1 MYKYEFRF
9 LNGVAEVYDVNT
21 GQVVLHQP
29 FKPMDASHGP
39 IPQPWDNR
47 DEAYAW
53 TQVNFNHHLEDR
65 IPDYDVPPTIEADT
79 ATSQEPVE
87 NNSTENNTG
96 TL

>member
-1 MYKYEFRF
+1 MYRYEFRF
-9 LNGVAEVYDVNT
+9 LNGVAEVYEVAT

-29 FKPMDASHGP
+29 FKPLDANQGS
-39 IPQPWDNR
+39 IPQPWASR
-47 DEAYAW
+47 DEAYEW

-65 IPDYDVPPTIEADT
+65 IPDEGWEPPTPE
-79 ATSQEPVE
+79 TSQEPVE